1 MRKYKIMNNVL
12 ITGGTGFLGS
22 HITKRIIDEVE
33 SVTIVTTDIRQQT
46 TLKTLGV
53 DIDKINLVGGDV
65 RDFDFLRLLF
75 NEYEFDTVFHLGA
88 LSEVKKCQPDPK
100 LAFDVNVGGTVN
112 VLEACRMYGKVK
124 AVVVSSSDKAY
135 GTSERLPYKEDDKLN
150 GKGTYEAS
158 KSCTDLVARAYA
170 TNYDLPVVVTR
181 CSNLYGAGDMNFT
194 RVIPNNIRKILNG
207 ERPVIWKGSESS
219 TREFLYI
226 DDAVDAYVS
235 LVKNIDKTKGNA
247 YNVGSGEKV
256 TIGELL
262 ELLLA
267 KMDSDLTID
276 YVEKDIPEITHQYL
290 DSYKIKNDIGWE
302 ASTYLSDGLEE
313 SVKAYKEIL

>member
-1 MRKYKIMNNVL
+1 MQKVL

-22 HITKRIIDEVE
+22 HITKRLIDDVE

-46 TLKTLGV
+46 TLKSLGV
-53 DIDKINLVGGDV
+53 DIDKINLVKGDV

-135 GTSERLPYKEDDKLN
+135 GSGEVPYVEGQSLN
-150 GKGTYEAS
+150 GVGTYEVS
-158 KSCTDLVARAYA
+158 KSATDLIARSFYS
-170 TNYDLPVVVTR
+170 NYGVPVVVTR
-181 CSNLYGAGDMNFT
+181 CSNLYGGGDMNFS
-194 RVIPNNIRKILNG
+194 RVIPNNINKILND
-207 ERPVIWKGSESS
+207 ESPMIWKGSEKS

-226 DDAVDAYVS
+226 DDAVNAYLS
-235 LVKNIDKTKGNA
+235 LVENIDKTKGEA
-247 YNVGSGEKV
+247 YNIGSGEIF
-256 TIGELL
+256 TIEELL
-262 ELLLA
+262 NALLDT
-267 KMDSDLTID
+267 MDSNLEIE
-276 YVEKDIPEITHQYL
+276 YVEKDFPEISHQYL
-290 DSYKIKNDIGWE
+290 DSSKIKEHTGWKPE
-302 ASTYLSDGLEE
+302 TSLFVGLTKSIKSYE
-313 SVKAYKEIL
+313 EIL

>member
-1 MRKYKIMNNVL
+1 MRKVL

-22 HITKRIIDEVE
+22 HLTKRIIDEVE
-33 SVTIVTTDIRQQT
+33 SVTIATTSIRQQT

-53 DIDKINLVGGDV
+53 DIDKINLVKGDV
-65 RDFDFLRLLF
+65 RDFDFVRLLF

-88 LSEVKKCQPDPK
+88 ISEVIKCQSDPK
-100 LAFDVNVGGTVN
+100 LAFDVNIGGTINILECARAYGN
-112 VLEACRMYGKVK
+112 VEAI
-124 AVVVSSSDKAY
+124 VVSSSDKAY
-135 GTSERLPYKEDDKLN
+135 GTGDRLPYKEDDKLN

-170 TNYDLPVVVTR
+170 INYDVPVVVTR

-207 ERPVIWKGSESS
+207 ERPVIWKGSEKS

-226 DDAVDAYVS
+226 DDAVDAYIS

-262 ELLLA
+262 ELLLV
-267 KMDSDLTID
+267 KMDSELTID

-290 DSYKIKNDIGWE
+290 DSYKIKNDTGWE

-313 SVKAYKEIL
+313 SVEAYKELL

>member
-1 MRKYKIMNNVL
+1 MQKVL

-22 HITKRIIDEVE
+22 HITKRLVGNVE

-46 TLKTLGV
+46 TLKSLGV
-53 DIDKINLVGGDV
+53 DVDKINLVKGDV

-135 GTSERLPYKEDDKLN
+135 GNGQVPYVEGQSLN
-150 GKGTYEAS
+150 GVGTYEVS
-158 KSCTDLVARAYA
+158 KSATDLIARSFYS
-170 TNYDLPVVVTR
+170 NYGVPVVVTR
-181 CSNLYGAGDMNFT
+181 CSNLYGGGDMNFS
-194 RVIPNNIRKILNG
+194 RVIPNNINKILNG
-207 ERPVIWKGSESS
+207 ERPMIWKGSEKS

-226 DDAVDAYVS
+226 DDAVDAYLS
-235 LVKNIDKTKGNA
+235 LVENITKTKGEAFNI
-247 YNVGSGEKV
+247 GSNEV
-256 TIGELL
+256 ITIGELL
-262 ELLLA
+262 NLLLT
-267 KMDSDLTID
+267 KMDSNLKIK
-276 YVEKDIPEITHQYL
+276 YVEKDFPEISHQYL
-290 DSYKIKNDIGWE
+290 DSSKIKKHTGWKPE
-302 ASTYLSDGLEE
+302 TSLQNGILKSIK
-313 SVKAYKEIL
+313 SYKEIL

>member
-1 MRKYKIMNNVL
+1 MRKVL

-22 HITKRIIDEVE
+22 HLTKRIIDEVE
-33 SVTIVTTDIRQQT
+33 SVTIATTSIRQQT

-53 DIDKINLVGGDV
+53 DIDKINLVKGDV
-65 RDFDFLRLLF
+65 RDFDFVRLLF

-88 LSEVKKCQPDPK
+88 ISEVVKSQNDPK
-100 LAFDVNVGGTVN
+100 LTFDVNVGGTVN
-112 VLEACRMYGKVK
+112 ILEVARTYGNVE
-124 AVVVSSSDKAY
+124 AIVVSSSDKAY
-135 GTSERLPYKEDDKLN
+135 GTGDRLPYLEHDKLN

-170 TNYDLPVVVTR
+170 VNYDLPVVVTR
-181 CSNLYGAGDMNFT
+181 CSNLYGAADMNFT

-207 ERPVIWKGSESS
+207 ERPVIWKGSEGS
-219 TREFLYI
+219 TREFLYVE
-226 DDAVDAYVS
+226 DAVDAYVS
-235 LVKNIDKTKGNA
+235 LVKNINKTKGNA

-290 DSYKIKNDIGWE
+290 DSNKIKNDIGWE
-302 ASTYLSDGLEE
+302 ASTYLSDGLEKTIKIYGE
-313 SVKAYKEIL
+313 LL